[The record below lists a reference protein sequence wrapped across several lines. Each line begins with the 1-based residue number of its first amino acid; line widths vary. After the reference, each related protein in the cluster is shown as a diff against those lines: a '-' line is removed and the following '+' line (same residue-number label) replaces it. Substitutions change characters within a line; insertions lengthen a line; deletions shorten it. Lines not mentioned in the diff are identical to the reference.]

1 MAQSLKN
8 LKLTSRKNLSAEDQ
22 EKALQSLYADES
34 KKTNEK
40 GSDNKDSKETV
51 RVTIDFPQATHDLIK
66 AEMNYTGQTI
76 KGFVSMLV
84 REYFEKNQR

>member
-1 MAQSLKN
+1 MAKIQPKKVFSID
-8 LKLTSRKNLSAEDQ
+8 DQ

-76 KGFVSMLV
+76 KGFISMLV